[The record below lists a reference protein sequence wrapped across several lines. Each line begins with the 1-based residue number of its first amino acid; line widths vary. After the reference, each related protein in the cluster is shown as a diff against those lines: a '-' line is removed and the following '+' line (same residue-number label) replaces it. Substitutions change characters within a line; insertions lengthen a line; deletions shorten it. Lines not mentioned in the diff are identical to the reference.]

1 VLKAAYKIALKMVMY
16 KAFDAYLNINGVV
29 SVLDCVLFVSDIVA
43 VVVANTFM
51 TGTHT
56 LLIHLKCYFLAIRKQ
71 Y

>member
-1 VLKAAYKIALKMVMY
+1 MYIAY
-16 KAFDAYLNINGVV
+16 DAYLNINAIV

-56 LLIHLKCYFLAIRKQ
+56 FLIHLKCYFLAIRKQ
-71 Y
+71 YK